1 MRVYEGMFVLDS
13 GKSGD
18 WNAAAAQVHG
28 ILTRYGATILDSRK
42 WDERRLAYEIKGRK
56 RGVYI
61 LVYFDAP
68 RPNITSIRH
77 DLELSETVLRY
88 LIVVREKYTPP
99 EAAEPVPAK
108 AATTDAE
115 PAVVP
120 VEEAPPEAAEPV
132 PAKAVTTDA
141 EPAVA
146 PVEEAPPASP
156 VEPTAEVVTEPAA
169 EPAVAE
175 ATPPADT
182 DTRAPEAPTTA
193 EGRSPEA

>member
-1 MRVYEGMFVLDS
+1 LRVYEGMFVLDS

-56 RGVYI
+56 RGAYI

-108 AATTDAE
+108 AVSTDAE
-115 PAVVP
+115 PA
-120 VEEAPPEAAEPV
+120 A
-132 PAKAVTTDA
+132 
-141 EPAVA
+141 A

-156 VEPTAEVVTEPAA
+156 VEPSAELVTEPAA
-169 EPAVAE
+169 EPVRDDAPAEPTVAE
-175 ATPPADT
+175 AAPPADT
-182 DTRAPEAPTTA
+182 DAREPEAPTA
-193 EGRSPEA
+193 PEDRPPEA